1 MRFVYR
7 HKKLRENHKQNF
19 YDKYHKGDSA
29 NMAEQKIKVAEIAE
43 MLGWGKERCKE
54 ILPKAKE
61 IDIEVKSVQSSV
73 SQSDAEIIYNYIQ
86 FGVKPEKPA
95 PKEPKKSATKAKSE
109 TKKSAESKDLNAD
122 SKDLGKKSTA
132 KKSASKDL
140 NADSS
145 ESTKNSSKKTTA
157 KKSKEAESKSKKESA
172 KKSTES
178 KAKKSTKPKESPESK
193 LESTKEP
200 TPIESTPKEQIAPKE
215 VKKIETRK
223 IIIISKNTK
232 ETPKA
237 KSTKEQLSKARDL
250 RDKILHPSADFGDD
264 EAPKFKSKKDRK
276 KESAKKIH
284 TNEQKIDLN
293 RNLGDTHID
302 DEDEVMLLDMSDE
315 KRDER
320 DYKPEER
327 IADRIHI
334 QRANPWFFDS
344 VSRERK
350 KKGRGYHKRE
360 AQKAQSEASAKKDDI
375 IKIPEGIRVYEF
387 ADKVGLKITDI
398 ISTLFK
404 MGEMVTK
411 NDFLDSMRVEILAEE
426 FGLKIEITKENE
438 ALEYLEAQ
446 VSASGAQNL
455 IARPPVVTI
464 MGHVDHGKTSLLDYI
479 RESRVSKTESGGI
492 TQHIGAYMVEK
503 NGKAITFIDTPGHEA
518 FAAMRSRGA
527 QVTDIAI
534 IVIAADDGV
543 KEQTKEA
550 LSHAKDSQVQMIIAM
565 NKMDKE
571 GANPDK
577 LKTEMAELGYL
588 PSDWGGTLDFVPVSA
603 KSGAGIDEL
612 LDTILIQ
619 AELLELKADTLTQ
632 PKAVVLEGSLD
643 KGKGPVVTVIVQEG
657 VLKVGDSVVADTAYG
672 KIRALIK
679 DNGER
684 VSELKPSEVAIL
696 TGLNEVPSAG
706 AILVGIDSESK
717 AKEYAMKRKSYL
729 RTKELSHS
737 TKVSLDELSSVVASA
752 RLKPLHLIV
761 KADTQGSL
769 EAIKVSLESLS
780 NDEIKV
786 NLIAQSV
793 GNITESDIDIA
804 KSVQS
809 QNINDCYILGFNVKP
824 LGKIKS
830 KAKEMNVAI
839 QSYSVIY
846 DLVNEVKG
854 IIAQMMSPI
863 IQEEIIGNVEVRD
876 IFSVGKGNIIAG
888 CFVVDGIVHRGDKVR
903 LLRGAKVLH
912 LGNIS
917 SLKRFK
923 DDVKEVGK
931 GYECGI
937 MLDSFN
943 DIKVGDSFEIIKET
957 FKTKEL

>member
-1 MRFVYR
+1 
-7 HKKLRENHKQNF
+7 
-19 YDKYHKGDSA
+19 
-29 NMAEQKIKVAEIAE
+29 MAEQKVKVADIALE
-43 MLGWGKERCKE
+43 LGMQTKE
-54 ILPKAKE
+54 ILAKAAE
-61 IDIEVKSVQSSV
+61 IDITIKSVQSSV
-73 SQSDAEIIYNYIQ
+73 SQGDAEIIYNYIAL
-86 FGVKPEKPA
+86 GKMP
-95 PKEPKKSATKAKSE
+95 PKKEVKEKKAPA
-109 TKKSAESKDLNAD
+109 KKSTKDSTAESSAKKTAKKSTKDAE
-122 SKDLGKKSTA
+122 STKKSTA
-132 KKSASKDL
+132 KKAPTKKSAKDSADSASETK
-140 NADSS
+140 ADSAVDS
-145 ESTKNSSKKTTA
+145 ATKA
-157 KKSKEAESKSKKESA
+157 KLDSADSAKIAESSEKKADSA
-172 KKSTES
+172 VDSAN
-178 KAKKSTKPKESPESK
+178 KAKDSAISQKPIK
-193 LESTKEP
+193 T
-200 TPIESTPKEQIAPKE
+200 IES
-215 VKKIETRK
+215 RK
-223 IIIISKNTK
+223 IIIVSKGAK
-232 ETPKA
+232 PEPKPT
-237 KSTKEQLSKARDL
+237 SKEQLSKARDL

-264 EAPKFKSKKDRK
+264 ETPKYKSKKDRK
-276 KESAKKIH
+276 KEVAKKIH

-293 RNLGDTHID
+293 RNLGDTAMMD
-302 DEDEVMLLDMSDE
+302 DDDEVMLVDFNEIEQNDKSE
-315 KRDER
+315 
-320 DYKPEER
+320 
-327 IADRIHI
+327 DRLTEQVRI
-334 QRANPWFFDS
+334 QRKNPWFFDS

-411 NDFLDSMRVEILAEE
+411 NDFLDEMRVEILAEE
-426 FGLKIEITKENE
+426 FGLKIETTKENE

-446 VSASGAQNL
+446 SSANGAQNL
-455 IARPPVVTI
+455 ITRAPVVTI

-550 LSHAKDSQVQMIIAM
+550 LAHAKDSQVQMIIAM
-565 NKMDKE
+565 NKMDKD

-619 AELLELKADTLTQ
+619 AELMELKADTLIA

-643 KGKGPVVTVIVQEG
+643 KGKGPVVTAIVQEG
-657 VLKVGDSVVADTAYG
+657 ILKVGDSVVADTAYG

-706 AILVGIDSESK
+706 AILVGIESESK

-729 RTKELSHS
+729 RTKELSRS

-752 RLKPLHLIV
+752 RLKPLHLII

-786 NLIAQSV
+786 NIIASSV

-804 KSVQS
+804 QSVQS
-809 QNINDCYILGFNVKP
+809 QNMNDCYILGFNVKP

-830 KAKEMNVAI
+830 KAKEQSVAI

-846 DLVNEVKG
+846 DLIDSVKG
-854 IIAQMMSPI
+854 IIANMMSPI
-863 IQEEIIGNVEVRD
+863 VEEEIIGNIEVRD
-876 IFSVGKGNIIAG
+876 IFSVGKGNVIAG
-888 CFVVDGIVHRGDKVR
+888 CFVVEGIVHRGDKVR
-903 LLRGAKVLH
+903 LLRGEKVLH

-943 DIKVGDSFEIIKET
+943 DIKVGDSFEIIKEI
-957 FKTKEL
+957 FKAKEL

>member
-1 MRFVYR
+1 
-7 HKKLRENHKQNF
+7 
-19 YDKYHKGDSA
+19 
-29 NMAEQKIKVAEIAE
+29 MAEQKVKVADIALE
-43 MLGWGKERCKE
+43 LGMQTKE
-54 ILPKAKE
+54 ILAKAAE
-61 IDIEVKSVQSSV
+61 IDITIKSVQSSV
-73 SQSDAEIIYNYIQ
+73 TSADAEIIYNYIAT
-86 FGVKPEKPA
+86 GKVPEIPA
-95 PKEPKKSATKAKSE
+95 KKETKKATKTTTTKAKTA
-109 TKKSAESKDLNAD
+109 TKKTAESKDD
-122 SKDLGKKSTA
+122 TKDA
-132 KKSASKDL
+132 K
-140 NADSS
+140 
-145 ESTKNSSKKTTA
+145 ETKAKKTTA
-157 KKSKEAESKSKKESA
+157 KKSTKDSSADSAKDSADSSDLAESKSTKTKKAKDSSESTA
-172 KKSTES
+172 KVSKKSTT
-178 KAKKSTKPKESPESK
+178 KAKKVAESK
-193 LESTKEP
+193 GES
-200 TPIESTPKEQIAPKE
+200 ESKVDSSEKSISESAPAKAPQE

-223 IIIISKNTK
+223 IIIISKNT
-232 ETPKA
+232 PQPQSQ

-264 EAPKFKSKKDRK
+264 ESAPKFKSKKDKK
-276 KESAKKIH
+276 KEAAKKIH
-284 TNEQKIDLN
+284 TNEQRIDLN
-293 RNLGDTHID
+293 RNLGDTAID
-302 DEDEVMLLDMSDE
+302 DDDDEVMLLDLRDDE
-315 KRDER
+315 KNEKTEDRSEG
-320 DYKPEER
+320 R
-327 IADRIHI
+327 ITDRIHI
-334 QRANPWFFDS
+334 QRANPWFFDG

-350 KKGRGYHKRE
+350 KKGRSFHRKE
-360 AQKAQSEASAKKDDI
+360 AQRAQSASVAQKDEVV
-375 IKIPEGIRVYEF
+375 KIPEGIRVYEF

-411 NDFLDSMRVEILAEE
+411 NDFLDGMRVEILAEE
-426 FGLKIEITKENE
+426 FGLKIESVKANE
-438 ALEYLEAQ
+438 ELEYLEAQ
-446 VSASGAQNL
+446 SENATQNL
-455 IARPPVVTI
+455 ITRPPVVTI

-550 LSHAKDSQVQMIIAM
+550 LAHAKDSQVQMIIAM

-577 LKTEMAELGYL
+577 LKTEMAEIGYM

-619 AELLELKADTLTQ
+619 AELMELKADTLSQ
-632 PKAVVLEGSLD
+632 AKAVVLEGSLD
-643 KGKGPVVTVIVQEG
+643 KGKGPVVTAIVQEG
-657 VLKVGDSVVADTAYG
+657 ILKVGDSVVADTAYG
-672 KIRALIK
+672 KIRAMIK

-684 VSELKPSEVAIL
+684 VSELKPSEVALI

-706 AILVGIDSESK
+706 AILVGVESESK

-729 RTKELSHS
+729 RTKELSRS

-752 RLKPLHLIV
+752 RLKPLHLII

-786 NLIAQSV
+786 NIIASSV

-804 KSVQS
+804 QS
-809 QNINDCYILGFNVKP
+809 SEDCYILGFNVKP

-830 KAKEMNVAI
+830 KAKEMGVQI
-839 QSYSVIY
+839 KSYSIIY
-846 DLVNEVKG
+846 DLVDEVKG

-863 IQEEIIGNVEVRD
+863 VQEEIIGNVEVRD
-876 IFSVGKGNIIAG
+876 IFSVGKDSVIAG
-888 CFVVDGIVHRGDKVR
+888 CFVVDGVVHRNDKVR
-903 LLRGAKVLH
+903 LLRGGKVLH
-912 LGNIS
+912 TGNIS

-923 DDVKEVGK
+923 DDVKEVSK

-943 DIKVGDSFEIIKET
+943 DIKIGDSFEIIKET
-957 FKTKEL
+957 LKPQRL

>member
-1 MRFVYR
+1 
-7 HKKLRENHKQNF
+7 
-19 YDKYHKGDSA
+19 
-29 NMAEQKIKVAEIAE
+29 MAEQKVKVADIALE
-43 MLGWGKERCKE
+43 LGMQTKE
-54 ILPKAKE
+54 ILSKAAE
-61 IDIEVKSVQSSV
+61 IDIIIKSVQSSV
-73 SQSDAEIIYNYIQ
+73 TSADAEIIYNYIAT
-86 FGVKPEKPA
+86 GKVPEIPA
-95 PKEPKKSATKAKSE
+95 KKETKKATKTTTTKAKSTTKKTDGESEKETKTKKTTTKKATKDADDSTKSE
-109 TKKSAESKDLNAD
+109 TKKSTKKAKDSAESTESTPKETKE
-122 SKDLGKKSTA
+122 STKKSTA
-132 KKSASKDL
+132 KTKKATESKGESESK
-140 NADSS
+140 ADSS
-145 ESTKNSSKKTTA
+145 E
-157 KKSKEAESKSKKESA
+157 KSVIESA
-172 KKSTES
+172 PA
-178 KAKKSTKPKESPESK
+178 KAP
-193 LESTKEP
+193 
-200 TPIESTPKEQIAPKE
+200 QE

-223 IIIISKNTK
+223 IIIISKNTPQA
-232 ETPKA
+232 TPQ

-264 EAPKFKSKKDRK
+264 EGAPKFKSKKDKK
-276 KESAKKIH
+276 KEAAKKIH
-284 TNEQKIDLN
+284 TNEQRIDLN
-293 RNLGDTHID
+293 RNLGDTAID
-302 DEDEVMLLDMSDE
+302 DDDDEVMLLDLRDDE
-315 KRDER
+315 KNEKMEDRSEG
-320 DYKPEER
+320 R
-327 IADRIHI
+327 ITDRIHI

-350 KKGRGYHKRE
+350 KKGRGFHKRE
-360 AQKAQSEASAKKDDI
+360 AQRAQSASVAQKDEVV
-375 IKIPEGIRVYEF
+375 KIPEGIRVYEF

-411 NDFLDSMRVEILAEE
+411 NDFLDGMRVEILAEE
-426 FGLKIEITKENE
+426 FGLKIESVKANE
-438 ALEYLEAQ
+438 ELEYLEAQ
-446 VSASGAQNL
+446 SENATQNL
-455 IARPPVVTI
+455 ITRPPVVTI

-479 RESRVSKTESGGI
+479 RESRVTKTESGGI

-518 FAAMRSRGA
+518 FVAMRSRGA

-550 LSHAKDSQVQMIIAM
+550 LAHAKDSQVQMIIAM

-577 LKTEMAELGYL
+577 LKTEMAEIGYM

-619 AELLELKADTLTQ
+619 AELMELKADTLSQ
-632 PKAVVLEGSLD
+632 AKAVVLEGSLD
-643 KGKGPVVTVIVQEG
+643 KGKGPVVTAIVQEG
-657 VLKVGDSVVADTAYG
+657 ILKVGDSVVADTAYG

-684 VSELKPSEVAIL
+684 VNELKPSEVAIL

-706 AILVGIDSESK
+706 AILVGVESESK

-729 RTKELSHS
+729 RTKELSRS

-786 NLIAQSV
+786 NIISSSV

-804 KSVQS
+804 QS
-809 QNINDCYILGFNVKP
+809 SQSSNNVCYILGFNVKP

-830 KAKEMNVAI
+830 KAKEMSVSI
-839 QSYSVIY
+839 KSYSVIY
-846 DLVNEVKG
+846 DLVDEVKG

-863 IQEEIIGNVEVRD
+863 MQEEIIGNVEVRD
-876 IFSVGKGNIIAG
+876 IFSIGKGSVIAG
-888 CFVVDGIVHRGDKVR
+888 CFVIDGIVHRNDKVR
-903 LLRGAKVLH
+903 LLRGSKVLH
-912 LGNIS
+912 SGNIS

-957 FKTKEL
+957 FKPQQL

>member
-1 MRFVYR
+1 
-7 HKKLRENHKQNF
+7 
-19 YDKYHKGDSA
+19 
-29 NMAEQKIKVAEIAE
+29 MAEQKVKVADIALE
-43 MLGWGKERCKE
+43 LGMQTKE
-54 ILPKAKE
+54 ILAKAAE
-61 IDIEVKSVQSSV
+61 IDITIKSVQSSV
-73 SQSDAEIIYNYIQ
+73 SQGDAEIIYNYIAL
-86 FGVKPEKPA
+86 GKMP
-95 PKEPKKSATKAKSE
+95 PKKEVKEKKAPA
-109 TKKSAESKDLNAD
+109 KKSTKDSTAESSAKKTAKKSTKDAE
-122 SKDLGKKSTA
+122 STKKSTA
-132 KKSASKDL
+132 KKAPTKKSAKDSAKTKDSAVDSASETK
-140 NADSS
+140 ADSAVDS
-145 ESTKNSSKKTTA
+145 AKVSKDSARKG
-157 KKSKEAESKSKKESA
+157 KDSA
-172 KKSTES
+172 KKAKLDSADSAKIAES
-178 KAKKSTKPKESPESK
+178 SEKKADSAVDSANKAKDSAISQKPIK
-193 LESTKEP
+193 T
-200 TPIESTPKEQIAPKE
+200 IES
-215 VKKIETRK
+215 RK
-223 IIIISKNTK
+223 IIIVSKGAK
-232 ETPKA
+232 PEPKPT
-237 KSTKEQLSKARDL
+237 SKEQLSKARDL

-264 EAPKFKSKKDRK
+264 ETPKYKSKKDRK
-276 KESAKKIH
+276 KEVAKKIH

-293 RNLGDTHID
+293 RNLGDTAMMD
-302 DEDEVMLLDMSDE
+302 DDDEVMLVDFNEIEQNDKSE
-315 KRDER
+315 
-320 DYKPEER
+320 
-327 IADRIHI
+327 DRLTEQVRI
-334 QRANPWFFDS
+334 QRKNPWFFDS

-411 NDFLDSMRVEILAEE
+411 NDFLDEMRVEILAEE

-446 VSASGAQNL
+446 SSANGAQNL
-455 IARPPVVTI
+455 ITRAPVVTI

-550 LSHAKDSQVQMIIAM
+550 LAHAKDSQVQMIIAM
-565 NKMDKE
+565 NKMDKD

-619 AELLELKADTLTQ
+619 AELMELKADTLIA

-643 KGKGPVVTVIVQEG
+643 KGKGPVVTAIVQEG
-657 VLKVGDSVVADTAYG
+657 ILKVGDSVVADTAYG

-706 AILVGIDSESK
+706 AILVGIESESK

-729 RTKELSHS
+729 RTKELSRS

-786 NLIAQSV
+786 NIIASSV

-804 KSVQS
+804 QSVE
-809 QNINDCYILGFNVKP
+809 NCYILGFNVKP

-830 KAKEMNVAI
+830 KAKEQSVAI

-846 DLVNEVKG
+846 DLIDSVKD
-854 IIAQMMSPI
+854 IIANMMSPI
-863 IQEEIIGNVEVRD
+863 VEEEIIGNIEVRD
-876 IFSVGKGNIIAG
+876 IFSVGKGNVIAG
-888 CFVVDGIVHRGDKVR
+888 CFVVEGIVHRGDKVR
-903 LLRGAKVLH
+903 LLRGEKVLH

-943 DIKVGDSFEIIKET
+943 DIKVGDSFEIIKEI
-957 FKTKEL
+957 FKAKEL

>member
-1 MRFVYR
+1 
-7 HKKLRENHKQNF
+7 
-19 YDKYHKGDSA
+19 
-29 NMAEQKIKVAEIAE
+29 MAEQKVKVADIALE
-43 MLGWGKERCKE
+43 LGMQTKE
-54 ILPKAKE
+54 ILAKAAE
-61 IDIEVKSVQSSV
+61 IDITIKSVQSSV
-73 SQSDAEIIYNYIQ
+73 SPADAEVIYNYIAT
-86 FGVKPEKPA
+86 GKVPEKP
-95 PKEPKKSATKAKSE
+95 KTTTK
-109 TKKSAESKDLNAD
+109 T
-122 SKDLGKKSTA
+122 TA
-132 KKSASKDL
+132 KKATKKTAESDKSKESAKDSVK
-140 NADSS
+140 D
-145 ESTKNSSKKTTA
+145 SKKTTA
-157 KKSKEAESKSKKESA
+157 KKTATKKTTESDKVAKSKESA
-172 KKSTES
+172 KAT
-178 KAKKSTKPKESPESK
+178 KATKTKKSKEIDEAPKDSSKDSQKSAESPEIK
-193 LESTKEP
+193 Q
-200 TPIESTPKEQIAPKE
+200 ESTPQEAKKE

-223 IIIISKNTK
+223 IIIISKNTQSTQK
-232 ETPKA
+232 E

-264 EAPKFKSKKDRK
+264 EAPKYKSKKDRK
-276 KESAKKIH
+276 KEAAKKIH

-293 RNLGDTHID
+293 RNLGDTNID
-302 DEDEVMLLDMSDE
+302 DDDEVMLLDMSDE
-315 KRDER
+315 KSDER
-320 DYKPEER
+320 QEKPEER
-327 IADRIHI
+327 ITDRIHI

-350 KKGRGYHKRE
+350 KKGRGFHRRE
-360 AQKAQSEASAKKDDI
+360 AQKAQSEASAFKNDI
-375 IKIPEGIRVYEF
+375 IKIPDGIRVYEF

-411 NDFLDSMRVEILAEE
+411 NDFLDEMRVEILAEE
-426 FGLKIEITKENE
+426 FGLKIETTKENE
-438 ALEYLEAQ
+438 ALEYLENTAE
-446 VSASGAQNL
+446 SSTKNL
-455 IARPPVVTI
+455 ITRAPVVTI

-479 RESRVSKTESGGI
+479 RESRISKMESGGI

-550 LSHAKDSQVQMIIAM
+550 LTHAKDSQVQMIIAM

-577 LKTEMAELGYL
+577 LKTEMAEIGYM
-588 PSDWGGTLDFVPVSA
+588 PSDWGGELDFVPVSA
-603 KSGAGIDEL
+603 KSGTGIDEL

-619 AELLELKADTLTQ
+619 AELLALKADTLAK

-643 KGKGPVVTVIVQEG
+643 KGKGPIVTVIVQEG
-657 VLKVGDSVVADTAYG
+657 ILKVGDSVVADTAYG

-684 VSELKPSEVAIL
+684 VDELKPSEVAIL

-706 AILVGIDSESK
+706 AILVGIENESK

-729 RTKELSHS
+729 RTKELSRS

-752 RLKPLHLIV
+752 RLKPLHLII

-780 NDEIKV
+780 NNEIKI
-786 NLIAQSV
+786 NIIASSV

-804 KSVQS
+804 QSVQS
-809 QNINDCYILGFNVKP
+809 VDDCYILGFNVKP

-830 KAKEMNVAI
+830 KAKEIGVSI

-846 DLVNEVKG
+846 DLIDAVKG
-854 IIAQMMSPI
+854 IVATMMSPI
-863 IQEEIIGNVEVRD
+863 VEEEIIGNIEVRD
-876 IFSVGKGNIIAG
+876 IFSVGKGSIIAG
-888 CFVVDGIVHRGDKVR
+888 CFVVEGIVHRGDKVR

-923 DDVKEVGK
+923 DDVKEVSK

-943 DIKVGDSFEIIKET
+943 DIKVGDSFEVIKET
-957 FKTKEL
+957 FKQQQI

>member
-1 MRFVYR
+1 
-7 HKKLRENHKQNF
+7 
-19 YDKYHKGDSA
+19 
-29 NMAEQKIKVAEIAE
+29 MAEQKVKVADIALE
-43 MLGWGKERCKE
+43 LGMQTKE
-54 ILPKAKE
+54 ILAKAAE
-61 IDIEVKSVQSSV
+61 IDITIKSVQSSV
-73 SQSDAEIIYNYIQ
+73 TSADAEVIYNYIAT
-86 FGVKPEKPA
+86 GKKPDK
-95 PKEPKKSATKAKSE
+95 KEPKATKPKSATKK
-109 TKKSAESKDLNAD
+109 TAESKKDSSAKSAKD
-122 SKDLGKKSTA
+122 SKDSSQKATKKTATKKATAKDSSKDSPKDSKDSSEKATKATKTKKAKDSKETKEKIDSPKAESKKST
-132 KKSASKDL
+132 
-140 NADSS
+140 DSP
-145 ESTKNSSKKTTA
+145 
-157 KKSKEAESKSKKESA
+157 
-172 KKSTES
+172 KSTES
-178 KAKKSTKPKESPESK
+178 APQDSPKESKP
-193 LESTKEP
+193 
-200 TPIESTPKEQIAPKE
+200 APKE

-223 IIIISKNTK
+223 IIIISKNTQSAPK
-232 ETPKA
+232 E

-264 EAPKFKSKKDRK
+264 ETPKYKSKKDRK
-276 KESAKKIH
+276 KEVAKKIH

-293 RNLGDTHID
+293 RNLGDTNID
-302 DEDEVMLLDMSDE
+302 DDDEVMLLDMSEQNDE
-315 KRDER
+315 KR

-327 IADRIHI
+327 ITDRIHI

-350 KKGRGYHKRE
+350 KKGRGFHRRE

-411 NDFLDSMRVEILAEE
+411 NDFLDEMRVEILAEE

-446 VSASGAQNL
+446 SSASGAQNL
-455 IARPPVVTI
+455 ISRPPVVTI

-479 RESRVSKTESGGI
+479 RQSRVSKTESGGI

-550 LSHAKDSQVQMIIAM
+550 LAHAKDSQVQMIIAM
-565 NKMDKE
+565 NKMDKD

-588 PSDWGGTLDFVPVSA
+588 SSDWGGTLDFVPVSA

-657 VLKVGDSVVADTAYG
+657 VLRVGDSVVADTAYG

-706 AILVGIDSESK
+706 AILVGIESESK

-729 RTKELSHS
+729 RTKELSRS

-752 RLKPLHLIV
+752 RLKPLHLII

-786 NLIAQSV
+786 NIIASSV

-804 KSVQS
+804 QSVE
-809 QNINDCYILGFNVKP
+809 NCYILGFNVKP

-830 KAKEMNVAI
+830 KAKEQRVAI

-846 DLVNEVKG
+846 DLINNVKNV
-854 IIAQMMSPI
+854 IANMMSPI
-863 IQEEIIGNVEVRD
+863 VEEEIIGNVEVRD
-876 IFSVGKGNIIAG
+876 IFSVGKGNVIAG
-888 CFVVDGIVHRGDKVR
+888 CFVVEGIVHRGDKVR
-903 LLRGAKVLH
+903 LLRGEKVLH

-943 DIKVGDSFEIIKET
+943 DIKVGDSFEIIKEI
-957 FKTKEL
+957 FKAKEL

>member
-1 MRFVYR
+1 
-7 HKKLRENHKQNF
+7 
-19 YDKYHKGDSA
+19 
-29 NMAEQKIKVAEIAE
+29 MAEQKVKVADIALE
-43 MLGWGKERCKE
+43 LGMQTKE
-54 ILPKAKE
+54 ILSKAAE
-61 IDIEVKSVQSSV
+61 IDIIIKSVQSSV
-73 SQSDAEIIYNYIQ
+73 TSAEAEIIYNYIAT
-86 FGVKPEKPA
+86 GKVPEKPK
-95 PKEPKKSATKAKSE
+95 KEAKKATTKAKT
-109 TKKSAESKDLNAD
+109 TKKTAESKDDAKEIKDLKDAKD
-122 SKDLGKKSTA
+122 SKD
-132 KKSASKDL
+132 SK
-140 NADSS
+140 
-145 ESTKNSSKKTTA
+145 TKKTTA
-157 KKSKEAESKSKKESA
+157 KKAKEIKDDSAKDSADLDNLGESTETKSTKTKKAKDLAESTAKDS
-172 KKSTES
+172 KKSTAKPKKATES
-178 KAKKSTKPKESPESK
+178 KDKSTTKVNLDESISESAP
-193 LESTKEP
+193 TK
-200 TPIESTPKEQIAPKE
+200 APQE

-223 IIIISKNTK
+223 IIIISKNAPQ
-232 ETPKA
+232 TPTP

-264 EAPKFKSKKDRK
+264 EGAPKFKSKKDKK
-276 KESAKKIH
+276 KEAAKKIH
-284 TNEQKIDLN
+284 TNEQRIDLN
-293 RNLGDTHID
+293 RNLGDTASD
-302 DEDEVMLLDMSDE
+302 DDDDEVMLLDLRDDE
-315 KRDER
+315 KNDKAEDRSEG
-320 DYKPEER
+320 R
-327 IADRIHI
+327 ITERIHI
-334 QRANPWFFDS
+334 QRANPWFFDG

-350 KKGRGYHKRE
+350 KKGRGFHKRE
-360 AQKAQSEASAKKDDI
+360 AQRAQSGNVAQKDEVV
-375 IKIPEGIRVYEF
+375 KIPEGIRVYEF

-411 NDFLDSMRVEILAEE
+411 NDFLDGMRVEILAEE
-426 FGLKIEITKENE
+426 FGLKIESVKANE
-438 ALEYLEAQ
+438 ELEYLEAQ
-446 VSASGAQNL
+446 SENAMQNL
-455 IARPPVVTI
+455 IMRPPVVTI

-479 RESRVSKTESGGI
+479 RESRVTKTESGGI

-550 LSHAKDSQVQMIIAM
+550 LAHAKDSQVQMIIAM

-577 LKTEMAELGYL
+577 LKTEMAEIGYM

-619 AELLELKADTLTQ
+619 AELMELKADTLAQ
-632 PKAVVLEGSLD
+632 AKAVVLEGSLD
-643 KGKGPVVTVIVQEG
+643 KGKGPVVTAIVQEG

-672 KIRALIK
+672 KIRAMIK

-684 VSELKPSEVAIL
+684 VGELKPSEVAII

-706 AILVGIDSESK
+706 AILVGVDSESK

-729 RTKELSHS
+729 RTKELSRS

-752 RLKPLHLIV
+752 RLKPLHLII

-786 NLIAQSV
+786 NIITSSV

-804 KSVQS
+804 QS
-809 QNINDCYILGFNVKP
+809 TQNSPSKEVCYILGFNVKP

-830 KAKEMNVAI
+830 KAKEMGVSI
-839 QSYSVIY
+839 KSYSIIY

-854 IIAQMMSPI
+854 LIAQMMSPI
-863 IQEEIIGNVEVRD
+863 MQEETIGSVEVRD
-876 IFSVGKGNIIAG
+876 IFSVGKDNIIAG
-888 CFVVDGIVHRGDKVR
+888 CFVVDGAVHRNDKVR
-903 LLRGAKVLH
+903 LLRGGKVLH
-912 LGNIS
+912 TGNIS

-923 DDVKEVGK
+923 DDVKEVSK

-937 MLDSFN
+937 MLDSYN
-943 DIKVGDSFEIIKET
+943 DIKVGDSFEIFKET
-957 FKTKEL
+957 FKPQQL

>member
-1 MRFVYR
+1 
-7 HKKLRENHKQNF
+7 
-19 YDKYHKGDSA
+19 
-29 NMAEQKIKVAEIAE
+29 MAEQKVKVADIALE
-43 MLGWGKERCKE
+43 LGMQTKE
-54 ILPKAKE
+54 ILAKAAE
-61 IDIEVKSVQSSV
+61 IDIIIKSVQSSV
-73 SQSDAEIIYNYIQ
+73 TSADAEIIYNYIAT
-86 FGVKPEKPA
+86 GKVPEIPTK
-95 PKEPKKSATKAKSE
+95 KETKKATKTTTTKAKTA
-109 TKKSAESKDLNAD
+109 TKKTAESKDEKDAKV
-122 SKDLGKKSTA
+122 SK
-132 KKSASKDL
+132 
-140 NADSS
+140 
-145 ESTKNSSKKTTA
+145 ETKETKAKKTTA
-157 KKSKEAESKSKKESA
+157 KKSTKDSSADSAKDSADLGELSETKSTKTKKAKDLAESTAKDSKKSTA
-172 KKSTES
+172 KPKKATES
-178 KAKKSTKPKESPESK
+178 KAESESK
-193 LESTKEP
+193 IDSSEKSISESAPTK
-200 TPIESTPKEQIAPKE
+200 APQE

-223 IIIISKNTK
+223 IIIISKNTPQAQ
-232 ETPKA
+232 TH

-264 EAPKFKSKKDRK
+264 EGAPKFKSKKDKK
-276 KESAKKIH
+276 KEAAKKIH
-284 TNEQKIDLN
+284 TNEQRIDLN
-293 RNLGDTHID
+293 RNLGDTATD
-302 DEDEVMLLDMSDE
+302 DDDDEVMLLDLRDDE
-315 KRDER
+315 KSEKAEDRSEG
-320 DYKPEER
+320 R
-327 IADRIHI
+327 ITDRIHI

-350 KKGRGYHKRE
+350 KKGRGFHKRE
-360 AQKAQSEASAKKDDI
+360 AQRAQSASVAQKDEVV
-375 IKIPEGIRVYEF
+375 KIPEGIRVYEF

-411 NDFLDSMRVEILAEE
+411 NDFLDGMRVEILAEE
-426 FGLKIEITKENE
+426 FGLKIESVKANE
-438 ALEYLEAQ
+438 ELEYLEAQ
-446 VSASGAQNL
+446 SENATQNL
-455 IARPPVVTI
+455 ITRPPVVTI

-479 RESRVSKTESGGI
+479 RESRVTKTESGGI

-550 LSHAKDSQVQMIIAM
+550 LAHAKDSQVQMIIAM

-577 LKTEMAELGYL
+577 LKTEMAEIGYM

-619 AELLELKADTLTQ
+619 AELLELKADTLSQ

-643 KGKGPVVTVIVQEG
+643 KGKGPVVTAIVQEG
-657 VLKVGDSVVADTAYG
+657 ILKVGDSVVADTAYG
-672 KIRALIK
+672 KIRAMIK

-684 VSELKPSEVAIL
+684 VGELKPSEVALI

-706 AILVGIDSESK
+706 AILVGVDSESK

-729 RTKELSHS
+729 RTKELSRS

-752 RLKPLHLIV
+752 RLKPLHLII

-786 NLIAQSV
+786 NIIASSV

-804 KSVQS
+804 QS
-809 QNINDCYILGFNVKP
+809 SEDCYILGFNVKP

-830 KAKEMNVAI
+830 KAKEMGVSI
-839 QSYSVIY
+839 KSYSIIY
-846 DLVNEVKG
+846 DLVDEVKAT
-854 IIAQMMSPI
+854 IAQMMSPI
-863 IQEEIIGNVEVRD
+863 VQEEIIGNVEVRD
-876 IFSVGKGNIIAG
+876 IFSVGKDSVIAG
-888 CFVVDGIVHRGDKVR
+888 CFVVNGAVHRNDKVR
-903 LLRGAKVLH
+903 LLRGGKVLH
-912 LGNIS
+912 TGNIS

-923 DDVKEVGK
+923 DDVKEVSK

-943 DIKVGDSFEIIKET
+943 DIKLGDSFEIIKET
-957 FKTKEL
+957 LKPKQL

>member
-1 MRFVYR
+1 
-7 HKKLRENHKQNF
+7 
-19 YDKYHKGDSA
+19 
-29 NMAEQKIKVAEIAE
+29 MAEQKVKVADIALE
-43 MLGWGKERCKE
+43 LGMQTKE
-54 ILPKAKE
+54 ILAKAAE
-61 IDIEVKSVQSSV
+61 IDITIKSVQSSV
-73 SQSDAEIIYNYIQ
+73 SPADAEVIYNYIAT
-86 FGVKPEKPA
+86 GKVPEKP
-95 PKEPKKSATKAKSE
+95 KTTTK
-109 TKKSAESKDLNAD
+109 T
-122 SKDLGKKSTA
+122 TA
-132 KKSASKDL
+132 KKATKKTAESDKSKESAKDS
-140 NADSS
+140 AKD
-145 ESTKNSSKKTTA
+145 SKKTTA
-157 KKSKEAESKSKKESA
+157 KKTATKKATESDKPAKSKESTKATKATKTKKSKEIDEAPKDSSKDSQKSA
-172 KKSTES
+172 
-178 KAKKSTKPKESPESK
+178 ESPEIK
-193 LESTKEP
+193 Q
-200 TPIESTPKEQIAPKE
+200 ESTPQEAKKE

-223 IIIISKNTK
+223 IIIISKNTQSTQK
-232 ETPKA
+232 E

-264 EAPKFKSKKDRK
+264 EAPKYKSKKDRK
-276 KESAKKIH
+276 KEAAKKIH

-293 RNLGDTHID
+293 RNLGDTNID
-302 DEDEVMLLDMSDE
+302 DDDEVMLLDMSDE
-315 KRDER
+315 KSDER
-320 DYKPEER
+320 QEKPEER
-327 IADRIHI
+327 ITDRIHI

-350 KKGRGYHKRE
+350 KKGRGFHRRE
-360 AQKAQSEASAKKDDI
+360 AQKAQSEASALKNDI
-375 IKIPEGIRVYEF
+375 IKIPDGIRVYEF

-411 NDFLDSMRVEILAEE
+411 NDFLDEMRVEILAEE
-426 FGLKIEITKENE
+426 FELKIETTKENE
-438 ALEYLEAQ
+438 ALEYLENTAE
-446 VSASGAQNL
+446 SSTKNL
-455 IARPPVVTI
+455 ITRAPVVTI

-479 RESRVSKTESGGI
+479 RESRISKMESGGI

-550 LSHAKDSQVQMIIAM
+550 LTHAKDSQVQMIIAM

-577 LKTEMAELGYL
+577 LKTEMAEIGYM
-588 PSDWGGTLDFVPVSA
+588 PSDWGGELDFVPVSA
-603 KSGAGIDEL
+603 KSGTGIDEL

-619 AELLELKADTLTQ
+619 AELLELKADTLAK

-643 KGKGPVVTVIVQEG
+643 KGKGPIVTVIVQEG
-657 VLKVGDSVVADTAYG
+657 ILKVGDSVVADTAYG

-684 VSELKPSEVAIL
+684 VDELKPSEVAIL

-706 AILVGIDSESK
+706 AILVGIESESK

-729 RTKELSHS
+729 RTKELSRS

-752 RLKPLHLIV
+752 RLKPLHLII

-780 NDEIKV
+780 NNEIKI
-786 NLIAQSV
+786 NIIASSV

-804 KSVQS
+804 QSVQS
-809 QNINDCYILGFNVKP
+809 VDDCYILGFNVKP

-830 KAKEMNVAI
+830 KAKEIGISI

-846 DLVNEVKG
+846 DLIDAVKG
-854 IIAQMMSPI
+854 IVAAMMSPI
-863 IQEEIIGNVEVRD
+863 VEEEIIGNIEVRD
-876 IFSVGKGNIIAG
+876 IFSVGKGSIIAG
-888 CFVVDGIVHRGDKVR
+888 CFVVEGIVHRGDKVR

-923 DDVKEVGK
+923 DDVKEVSK

-943 DIKVGDSFEIIKET
+943 DIKVGDSFEVIKET
-957 FKTKEL
+957 FKQQQI